1 MKKIFISYSTKE
13 HHKILELIEKLK
25 RKMPELKDAEIW
37 DPSSNLTAGADFRKE
52 IKKQILSSD
61 VYVLLWTNSAANS
74 PWVLYEAGMADA
86 SGIPILIMVEP
97 GSPELH
103 GALSMYKTI
112 KLENES

>member
-1 MKKIFISYSTKE
+1 MKKIFISYSHNE
-13 HHKILELIEKLK
+13 HHKIREAIEKLK

-52 IKKQILSSD
+52 IREQILSSD
-61 VYVLLWTNSAANS
+61 FYVLLWTKRAADS

-86 SGIPILIMVEP
+86 SGIPILIVVEP

-103 GALSMYKTI
+103 GALSMYQTV